1 MISHDPTVS
10 GNLRKQQREI
20 RKLGSAPLGPVSVGP
35 GQGSVRFFDASGD
48 QFQIFPS
55 GAWVRFRGGMQ
66 SVAARFENDA
76 SAIEGHTATLGEHDG
91 RITVNKNRNDAQDG
105 VLTSHGTRLGS
116 AESRLTGHDGDISAH
131 NTRINNAQSTANTAN
146 SAAGTAQSRAD
157 SAYTRAGT
165 GISNAATAQS
175 RADSA
180 YTRAGNAQSAAESA
194 GTAAATAAA
203 RAAKII
209 NCINSVSTS
218 GARMQTMSIQ
228 PMAEADVWLQL
239 RNCINS

>member
-1 MISHDPTVS
+1 MATSNDPTVS
-10 GNLRKQQREI
+10 GNLLKIARDV

-35 GQGSVRFFDASGD
+35 GQGSIRFFDAVGD
-48 QFQIFPS
+48 QFQILPS

-76 SAIEGHTATLGEHDG
+76 AAIEGHTQTLGEHDG

-105 VLTSHGTRLGS
+105 ILTSHGTRLGS

-165 GISNAATAQS
+165 GISNAATAQE
-175 RADSA
+175 RADDA
-180 YTRAGNAQSAAESA
+180 YALAAGAVTPGELTNVLSGIQSTLSLVTTWIRDARAGDPSLPPWGGN
-194 GTAAATAAA
+194 
-203 RAAKII
+203 
-209 NCINSVSTS
+209 
-218 GARMQTMSIQ
+218 
-228 PMAEADVWLQL
+228 
-239 RNCINS
+239 